1 MAHHITKTNYSADPK
16 KMEFTYR
23 HYSQNPDVDN
33 TTLNRFDIKYDDI
46 KFEWKT
52 GNKAS
57 FILDDKKRH
66 IENVVMLSS
75 IFNYLN

>member
-1 MAHHITKTNYSADPK
+1 MG
-16 KMEFTYR
+16 FTYS
-23 HYSQNPDVDN
+23 HYSLNPN
-33 TTLNRFDIKYDDI
+33 ENMTINSFDIKYDDI

-66 IENVVMLSS
+66 IGKVIIMGLCKIDS
-75 IFNYLN
+75 

>member
-1 MAHHITKTNYSADPK
+1 MSSVCVQNFGDLRNKSVAHHKFISKTYYSADPK

-23 HYSQNPDVDN
+23 HYSQDPNDK
-33 TTLNRFDIKYDDI
+33 TTINRFDIKYDDI

-57 FILDDKKRH
+57 FI
-66 IENVVMLSS
+66 
-75 IFNYLN
+75 

>member
-1 MAHHITKTNYSADPK
+1 MAHQISKTNNSADPK

-23 HYSQNPDVDN
+23 HYSQNQDVDN
-33 TTLNRFDIKYDDI
+33 TTVNRFDIKYDDI

-57 FILDDKKRH
+57 FILDD
-66 IENVVMLSS
+66 
-75 IFNYLN
+75 